1 MSAANIDATGFSAS
15 RSKQLDG
22 SIPVSELMTSA
33 ADTAELQVQVPRGPA
48 VDAGVSIREAAH
60 LMATNGF
67 LQVEIRSP
75 SGELLG
81 VLTASDLFR
90 WVAGMAMG
98 PDDLRGDGDKPD
110 A

>member
-1 MSAANIDATGFSAS
+1 MSAANMGVMGFGANRS
-15 RSKQLDG
+15 RQLDG

-48 VDAGVSIREAAH
+48 VDAGASIREAAH
-60 LMATNGF
+60 LMALNGF
-67 LQVEIRSP
+67 LQVEIRSAT
-75 SGELLG
+75 GELLG

-90 WVAGMAMG
+90 WVAGMGTG
-98 PDDLRGDGDKPD
+98 PEDLAGDEVD

>member
-1 MSAANIDATGFSAS
+1 
-15 RSKQLDG
+15 
-22 SIPVSELMTSA
+22 MTSA
-33 ADTAELQVQVPRGPA
+33 ADTAELQVQLPSAPS

-60 LMATNGF
+60 LMALNGF

-75 SGELLG
+75 TGELLG

-90 WVAGMAMG
+90 WVAGMAT
-98 PDDLRGDGDKPD
+98 PAEAASGDEID

>member
-1 MSAANIDATGFSAS
+1 MSAANIGAMGFGAN
-15 RSKQLDG
+15 RIRQLDG

-48 VDAGVSIREAAH
+48 VDPHASIREAAH
-60 LMATNGF
+60 LMALNGF
-67 LQVEIRSP
+67 LQIEIRSP
-75 SGELLG
+75 TGEMLG

-90 WVAGMAMG
+90 WVAGMATG
-98 PDDLRGDGDKPD
+98 PEDLCGDEVD

>member
-1 MSAANIDATGFSAS
+1 MSAANVSALGLGAN
-15 RSKQLDG
+15 RFRQLDG

-33 ADTAELQVQVPRGPA
+33 ADTAELQVQVPDTPS
-48 VDAGVSIREAAH
+48 VDARASIQETAH
-60 LMATNGF
+60 LMALNGF

-75 SGELLG
+75 NGELLG

-90 WVAGMAMG
+90 WVAGMALG
-98 PDDLRGDGDKPD
+98 PDDLLGDETD